1 LLGDGKRHAKAR
13 AGVGRRVVNADP
25 SGGGCGASDGYAQGC
40 LRSSPTPEDG
50 SWDAVVLQA
59 GAGREGPRVD
69 VVS

>member
-1 LLGDGKRHAKAR
+1 
-13 AGVGRRVVNADP
+13 VVVNAGP
-25 SGGGCGASDGYAQGC
+25 SEGRCGASDGDAQGHP
-40 LRSSPTPEDG
+40 RSSSTPEDG